1 MSTTKC
7 FGLNTKRFSE
17 LPSAKS
23 NVLCGR
29 RLANKAVM
37 RGFRHE
43 KKGDGSGGDDGG
55 VGGGGGGSRKRRRRG
70 GGGKFMSS
78 A

>member
-37 RGFRHE
+37 RGFRHG
-43 KKGDGSGGDDGG
+43 KKVMVVVVVGVGG
-55 VGGGGGGSRKRRRRG
+55 VGGGWGGRRWGGGTRKKRRRG
-70 GGGKFMSS
+70 
-78 A
+78 AA